1 MQSSVNNSDE
11 QDDPVKVRS
20 SKKEISSKLSNFL
33 KKKNGQTTP
42 ASKRCKSKPRS
53 HIKIISSVPPK
64 RKRPEFSSSRRRKN
78 SLTAF
83 RVRRKTFHKRPA
95 STSPEVLLSSMVRG
109 RKSLSLSSKL
119 FKKTNDGDVETHKIE
134 KRRKRKKR
142 KYEEKDEPF
151 RLQRRTRYLLIKI
164 KQEQNLIDAYSGEGW
179 KGHRIGRDSVLSYS
193 SSMLL
198 GGKKSSG
205 MFALVLFLFELLIV
219 VVVGLPS
226 PVRDS
231 VGIICCTNF
240 SQQLYVRVSRRREKI
255 KPEKELQRAK
265 KQILKCKLGIRDAIR
280 QLELLSS
287 KGCIEESVIGPD
299 GSVFHE
305 HIFCA
310 KCKLRDAFPDNDI
323 ILCDGTCNCAFHQ
336 KCLEP
341 PLATENIPPED
352 QGWLCKFCECKM
364 EILEGINAHLGTQF
378 SENSG
383 WQDVFREAA
392 TMSDCENAT
401 IDPEDLWPSDD
412 SEDDDYDP
420 EKNEKSCSR
429 SVTEENMSDD
439 ARSSV
444 SLSYTSEEEASL
456 HSEELV
462 NGTILKSYSINSDGA
477 VNDVDS
483 GDFSNDITNGRRQ
496 RRDIDYRKLHD
507 EMFGKDLPENEQVS
521 EDEDWGPGRRKER
534 VNESDV
540 DGTLVSLHGGA
551 TNGCQNS
558 ISKEAKMKLSSASED
573 KRTLFRIPPHAVEV
587 LREAFAENELPPR
600 DVRENLAKQ
609 LNLAFEKEE
618 RTKQLESTGS
628 LVNEPGAPTQN
639 AQIADQESSDI
650 ISHVVPS
657 TTGVQILKGLR
668 KVRQRRN
675 GKSVVIPSKRKQS
688 MIVAGAHPNNES
700 EVDAQPSIAVGSKKQ
715 MSGSK
720 RKATSEKWDN
730 PHSVKN
736 NKEQQLYLVEMERLS
751 RVESKIRKLKRA
763 LSRICCD
770 KSLVLERPFSDEP
783 SVIYVPVAELREKV

>member
-1 MQSSVNNSDE
+1 MQSTVNNSVQKDE
-11 QDDPVKVRS
+11 PVKVHS
-20 SKKEISSKLSNFL
+20 SKKEIGPKLSDFL
-33 KKKNGQTTP
+33 KRKNSHTTP

-53 HIKIISSVPPK
+53 HIKIISSVLPR
-64 RKRPEFSSSRRRKN
+64 RKRQEFSSNGRRKN

-83 RVRRKTFHKRPA
+83 RVRKKTFHKRPA

-109 RKSLSLSSKL
+109 RKSLSISSKL
-119 FKKTNDGDVETHKIE
+119 FKKTTDGDVETHKIE

-142 KYEEKDEPF
+142 RKYEERDEHF

-179 KGHRIGRDSVLSYS
+179 KGHS
-193 SSMLL
+193 
-198 GGKKSSG
+198 
-205 MFALVLFLFELLIV
+205 
-219 VVVGLPS
+219 
-226 PVRDS
+226 
-231 VGIICCTNF
+231 
-240 SQQLYVRVSRRREKI
+240 REKI

-265 KQILKCKLGIRDAIR
+265 KQILKCKLGIRDTIR

-287 KGCIEESVIGPD
+287 QGCIEESVIGPD

-341 PLATENIPPED
+341 PLATENIPPGD

-364 EILEGINAHLGTQF
+364 EILEGVNAHLGTQF
-378 SENSG
+378 SENSS

-392 TMSDCENAT
+392 TISDCENAT

-429 SVTEENMSDD
+429 PGTGENLSDD
-439 ARSSV
+439 ASSSV
-444 SLSYTSEEEASL
+444 SLLYTSEDEASL
-456 HSEELV
+456 HSEELG
-462 NGTILKSYSINSDGA
+462 NCTILRSYSINSDGA
-477 VNDVDS
+477 VNEVDS
-483 GDFSNDITNGRRQ
+483 GSFSKDVTNGRRQ
-496 RRDIDYRKLHD
+496 RRDVDYRKLHD

-521 EDEDWGPGRRKER
+521 EDDEDWGPGRRKGR
-534 VNESDV
+534 VNESDAA
-540 DGTLVSLHGGA
+540 GTLVSLHGGA

-558 ISKEAKMKLSSASED
+558 ISKEAKMILSSASED
-573 KRTLFRIPPHAVEV
+573 RRTLFRIPPYAVEA
-587 LREAFAENELPPR
+587 LRRAFTKNELPPR

-609 LNLAFEKEE
+609 LDLAFEKVNKWFKNARYAALKIRKEE

-628 LVNEPGAPTQN
+628 LVNEPGASTQN
-639 AQIADQESSDI
+639 AQTADQESSGI

-675 GKSVVIPSKRKQS
+675 RKSVATPSKRKQS
-688 MIVAGAHPNNES
+688 IIAAGAHPNNKS
-700 EVDAQPSIAVGSKKQ
+700 EVDAQPSKVVGSKKQ

-720 RKATSEKWDN
+720 RKASSEKWDK
-730 PHSVKN
+730 PHTVKN
-736 NKEQQLYLVEMERLS
+736 NKEQQLYSVEMERLC

-763 LSRICCD
+763 LSRICSD
-770 KSLVLERPFSDEP
+770 KSLVLERPCSDEP
-783 SVIYVPVAELREKV
+783 SVIYVPVAEVREKV